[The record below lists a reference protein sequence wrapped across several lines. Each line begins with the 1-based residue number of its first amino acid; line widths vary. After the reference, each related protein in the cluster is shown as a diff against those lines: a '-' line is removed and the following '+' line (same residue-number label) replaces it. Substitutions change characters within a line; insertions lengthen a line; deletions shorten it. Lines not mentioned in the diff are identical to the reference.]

1 MEEIMSVL
9 TDKFELS
16 NGVQIPKIGF
26 GTWQI
31 HNNEVV
37 DAVRIALEHGYR
49 HIDTAAAYGNEV
61 GVGDAVRASGLA
73 RSDVFITSKIPAEF
87 KSYEKAVKSI
97 DESLERLNLE
107 YIDLLLI
114 HAPKPWVRMFI
125 GTSRMYFD
133 ENAAIWKAMEE
144 AYKAG
149 KVKAIGVSNFSVA
162 DIKNIQEHSTILP
175 MVNQIKF
182 HIGWTQDE
190 VVEYCNKLG
199 ILVEAY
205 SPIATG
211 RLLHND
217 EIAEMAKKYGKSIPQ
232 VCIRYTLQ
240 KGTLPLPKS
249 THEEYIA
256 QNADVD
262 FVISEEDMQLLDA
275 IELKR

>member
-1 MEEIMSVL
+1 MGVL
-9 TDKFELS
+9 QEQFELS

-31 HNNEVV
+31 HNNEVM
-37 DAVRIALEHGYR
+37 DAVRVALKVGYR

-61 GVGDAVRASGLA
+61 GVGDAVRASGLK
-73 RSDVFITSKIPAEF
+73 RDEVFVTSKIPAEF

-97 DESLERLNLE
+97 EESLERLNLE

-133 ENAAIWKAMEE
+133 ENAAVWKAMEE
-144 AYKAG
+144 AYEAG
-149 KVKAIGVSNFSVA
+149 KVKAIGVSNFSVE
-162 DIKNIQEHSTILP
+162 DIKNIEAHGTIVP

-190 VVEYCNKLG
+190 VTAYCKQLG

-211 RLLHND
+211 KLLHNGKVANV
-217 EIAEMAKKYGKSIPQ
+217 AEKYGKSIPQ
-232 VCIRYTLQ
+232 ICIRYALQ
-240 KGTLPLPKS
+240 KDTLPLPKS
-249 THEEYIA
+249 THEEYIVE
-256 QNADVD
+256 NADVD
-262 FVISEEDMQLLDA
+262 FEISSEDMTLLDD
-275 IELKR
+275 IR